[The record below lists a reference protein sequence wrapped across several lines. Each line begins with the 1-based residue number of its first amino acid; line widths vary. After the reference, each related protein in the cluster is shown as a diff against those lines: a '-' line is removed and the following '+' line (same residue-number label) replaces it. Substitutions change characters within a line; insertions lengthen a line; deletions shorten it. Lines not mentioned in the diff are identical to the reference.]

1 MCGKGGEHE
10 LPPNLK
16 WVINT
21 PLKVGLGQSSELKKA
36 AACARNTVLYINVLK
51 QHVVKFY
58 CFLVVFYI
66 LFSPGFV
73 DSTREARGIAYL
85 TTSQSLVFKSILA

>member
-1 MCGKGGEHE
+1 M
-10 LPPNLK
+10 
-16 WVINT
+16 
-21 PLKVGLGQSSELKKA
+21 GLGKSSELKKS
-36 AACARNTVLYINVLK
+36 CMCTECSVIHSLK

-85 TTSQSLVFKSILA
+85 TTSQSLVLKALQFNSPLQFNNQTC